1 MQAKL
6 GRGSLHLNWPIFED
20 FPKRFGRQRD
30 LVYIAPAGIVLC
42 GRLSRRD
49 GTRKSWGGQ
58 CWAAEI
64 GEDGGDMLVLLN
76 ANYEELSREAA
87 RIVAGA
93 VRSKPNATLGL
104 ATGSTT
110 VGMYKELVRLHQVE
124 GLDFSRVVTFNLD
137 EYLGL
142 GEEHPQSFHCFTQE
156 NFFSHVNV
164 AARNIHI
171 PDGTISGEY
180 EEYCAMYERAI
191 GEAGGIDLQILG
203 IGRNGHIGFNE
214 PTSSF
219 GSRTRLKVLTSETIE
234 DNRKFFGAE
243 EEMPECAIT
252 MGIGTILEAKKILL
266 LATGEAK
273 AETVAE
279 ATEGP
284 ITASVTASCLQLHP
298 DVTFVIDEAAGA
310 RLKQRD
316 YYRRVMEMT
325 ARFTPNR
332 LS

>member
-1 MQAKL
+1 ML
-6 GRGSLHLNWPIFED
+6 VHLNP
-20 FPKRFGRQRD
+20 
-30 LVYIAPAGIVLC
+30 
-42 GRLSRRD
+42 S
-49 GTRKSWGGQ
+49 
-58 CWAAEI
+58 
-64 GEDGGDMLVLLN
+64 
-76 ANYEELSREAA
+76 YEELSREAA
-87 RIVAGA
+87 RIVASA
-93 VRSKPNATLGL
+93 VRSQSSVRLGL

-110 VGMYKELVRLHQVE
+110 LEMYRELVRLHKEE
-124 GLDFSRVVTFNLD
+124 GLDFSKVVTFNLD

-142 GEEHPQSFHCFTQE
+142 AAEHPQSFHCFMRK
-156 NFFSHVNV
+156 NFFERVNIKPE
-164 AARNIHI
+164 NIHI
-171 PDGTISGEY
+171 PDGMIGGDY
-180 EEYCAMYERAI
+180 EEYCDSYERAI
-191 GEAGGIDLQILG
+191 REAGGIDLQILG

-234 DNRKFFGAE
+234 DNRKFFGAG

-279 ATEGP
+279 AIEGP

-316 YYRRVMEMT
+316 YYRRVMKMT